1 MTGWQSTRQ
10 PTRQPTRIWGTLL
23 PVVNR
28 LVRAWLCSRWHG
40 PVSSSMMVLTFEGA
54 RSGRTYSFPV
64 GYVEEPE
71 GLVTFTR
78 FSWWRNFR
86 EERPVS
92 LRFRG
97 REVQGTAVAVT
108 DPAQVADRFARY
120 LRRNPH
126 DGRYFGL
133 SVGRD
138 GRVDPG
144 DLARAAGSL
153 VMIRTRFTGT
163 PSP

>member
-1 MTGWQSTRQ
+1 MTDWQSTR
-10 PTRQPTRIWGTLL
+10 IWRTLL

-28 LVRAWLCSRWHG
+28 LVRAWLRSRWHR
-40 PVSSSMMVLTFEGA
+40 PVSSSMMVLTFEGV

-64 GYVEEPE
+64 GYAEEPE

-92 LRFRG
+92 LWLRG

-108 DPAQVADRFARY
+108 DPATVADRFARY

-126 DGRYFGL
+126 DGRYFGVR
-133 SVGRD
+133 VGRD

-144 DLARAAGSL
+144 ELTRAAGSL
-153 VMIRTRFTGT
+153 GMIQTRLRSA
-163 PSP
+163 PSS